1 MTDSRILIGKAE
13 SGVPL
18 SIEERVGNS
27 INAPRRE
34 EPTSPLAASRTLN
47 TNILHIQAG
56 DIRAIW
62 LKNMLTVSPSLL
74 FAFSSSRLPAWRKQK
89 CDSASIQ
96 LADWHWR
103 NALSSQ
109 LGLLEADYNYIG
121 SSNSNDAV
129 HISLVAPAEG
139 GTKAIHTFNPK
150 FTYPIFG
157 DEERIFGY
165 QGLKINLRYNAC
177 DMRPGLQISY
187 TKKFKTV
194 GETSPTDLKAVL
206 EPFLPKSTHIPRS
219 DEYN

>member
-1 MTDSRILIGKAE
+1 VPRTKLIQ
-13 SGVPL
+13 V
-18 SIEERVGNS
+18 I
-27 INAPRRE
+27 
-34 EPTSPLAASRTLN
+34 
-47 TNILHIQAG
+47 
-56 DIRAIW
+56 
-62 LKNMLTVSPSLL
+62 
-74 FAFSSSRLPAWRKQK
+74 
-89 CDSASIQ
+89 
-96 LADWHWR
+96 
-103 NALSSQ
+103 
-109 LGLLEADYNYIG
+109 IG

-129 HISLVAPAEG
+129 HISLVAPGEG

-206 EPFLPKSTHIPRS
+206 EPFLPKSKDESRS
-219 DEYN
+219 GEYC